1 LNTRAALGT
10 ASRER
15 WITPSRVA
23 AYPKLALAIYAAMAA
38 LWIALSHDFV
48 DPEGK
53 PLGADFITYYAAA
66 DLARHGKLAD
76 AYDLPT
82 IAAAERAI
90 VPASER
96 VFPWQYPPTFAL
108 LILPLALIPYSA
120 AFVVFMGATAAAYLR
135 VIYSVLPD
143 RRAVTAALGFSAA
156 FVNALGGQNGF
167 LSAALFGAGL
177 LLIEARP
184 VVAGCLIGLL
194 TYKPQFGLLIPFV
207 LAAGGYWRVIAAAA
221 IGAAAFA
228 LAALLTFGI
237 ESWRGFWNHLPIA
250 SDYLQTGALPWE
262 KMVSSFAAAR
272 ILGAG
277 VTLAAVLHG
286 TVALTV
292 AAVCV
297 REWARSG
304 DLRLR
309 VALAAVGT
317 TLLSPYLF
325 DYDLVLLALPIA
337 ILTADGLDSGWMP
350 GLRTLLVV
358 AWVTPVL
365 AAPLAQF
372 AALPIM
378 PVVLL
383 ALFAVCYL
391 RLRGLNPPWVRDRG
405 EYTSS

>member
-1 LNTRAALGT
+1 LKSRASLEKPAG
-10 ASRER
+10 ER
-15 WITPSRVA
+15 WITLARVA
-23 AYPKLALAIYAAMAA
+23 AYPKLALAIYAAMAV

-48 DPEGK
+48 DLEGK

-96 VFPWQYPPTFAL
+96 VFPWQYPPSFAL
-108 LILPLALIPYSA
+108 LLLPLALIPYGA
-120 AFVVFMGATAAAYLR
+120 ALIVFMSATAAAYLR
-135 VIYSVLPD
+135 AIYRVLPD
-143 RRAVTAALGFSAA
+143 RRAIWAALGFSAG

-184 VVAGCLIGLL
+184 VIAGCLIGLL
-194 TYKPQFGLLIPFV
+194 TYKPQLGLLIPFV
-207 LAAGGYWRVIAAAA
+207 LAAGGYWRVIAVAAV
-221 IGAAAFA
+221 GAVIFA
-228 LAALLTFGI
+228 LAALLAFGI
-237 ESWRGFWNHLPIA
+237 ESWQAFWNHVPVA

-262 KMVSSFAAAR
+262 KMVSIFAAAR
-272 ILGAG
+272 LLGAG

-286 TVALTV
+286 TVALAV
-292 AAVCV
+292 AAICV
-297 REWARSG
+297 REWARDG

-317 TLLSPYLF
+317 TLLSPFLF

-337 ILTADGLDSGWMP
+337 ILAADGLDFGWMA

-358 AWVTPVL
+358 VWVAPVL
-365 AAPLAQF
+365 AAPIAQF
-372 AALPIM
+372 AALPTM
-378 PVVLL
+378 PPVLL
-383 ALFAVCYL
+383 ALFAACYW
-391 RLRGLNPPWVRDRG
+391 RLVSARQASARQP
-405 EYTSS
+405 S